1 MKLKNNKFFTCS
13 ALFVTTCTNTK
24 LNFLLQRCFE
34 DKHRGKFNFFP
45 ESELG
50 CGPQDFI
57 GKFTFICHLE
67 RDEINAKKLKKKK
80 PVQSF

>member
-1 MKLKNNKFFTCS
+1 MKNNKFFMCG
-13 ALFVTTCTNTK
+13 ALFVTTCTKRT

-57 GKFTFICHLE
+57 GKFTYICHLE

-80 PVQSF
+80 PVRSF

>member
-1 MKLKNNKFFTCS
+1 MIAKDVFV
-13 ALFVTTCTNTK
+13 ALSVIVAKAHYIHSNTK

-57 GKFTFICHLE
+57 GK
-67 RDEINAKKLKKKK
+67 LKKKK
-80 PVQSF
+80 PV